1 MTPGSSRRKPS
12 SHERHDMADP
22 GERNATLIEEF
33 RANYGK
39 VASFGDV
46 PLLILHSTGAKS
58 GLERI
63 SLLVY
68 QDLGGSWAI
77 FASAGGAPT
86 NPAWYHNVVAN
97 PDVEI
102 EVGRFTHKA
111 TARVASE
118 AERQR
123 IWDRQRAMMPHI
135 DEFAARSGR
144 VIPVI
149 VLDPVS

>member
-1 MTPGSSRRKPS
+1 
-12 SHERHDMADP
+12 MADP
-22 GERNATLIEEF
+22 EQTDARLIEEF
-33 RANYGK
+33 RANKGK
-39 VASFGDV
+39 VASFGDTT
-46 PLLILHSTGAKS
+46 LLILHSTGAKS
-58 GLERI
+58 GLERT

-77 FASAGGAPT
+77 FASDGGAPT
-86 NPAWYHNVVAN
+86 NPAWYHNIIAN
-97 PDVEI
+97 PDVDI

-111 TARVASE
+111 TARVASG

-123 IWDRQRAMMPHI
+123 IWDRQRATMPHI